1 MTEKIYRI
9 GGMDCANC
17 AREVQEG
24 VSRLKGVR
32 DVRVDF
38 ITEKMT
44 LDGDVPFDT
53 LKKRVEALGKTL
65 ADPDDADHEHEA
77 EDGHHH
83 QDAASGP
90 TTGGVIGFVRY
101 LANEQETR
109 LALIGGGIILATL
122 VLTLMGLPGNSA
134 NLIYIVATAIALAPI
149 ARSGLKTLFI
159 NHDFN
164 INLLM
169 TIAAIGAILIGD
181 TLEAATVVFLFAVG
195 EALEGFT
202 SDRARNSLRGLME
215 LAPATAIRIL
225 SSEFQVLSQ
234 NSKQPAAQFEEVVP
248 VESLKVGDT
257 ILVNPGERVA
267 MDGEVLSG
275 ESGVNQAPI
284 TGESMPV
291 RKSVGAEVF
300 AGSINGDGALTLKVT
315 RLAADNTLSRI
326 IRMVEEAQSV
336 RAPSQRMI
344 DKFARWYTPGIVIIA
359 TLVALVPPLLFKAP
373 FYNPGDGTQGWL
385 YRALELLVIACPC
398 SLVISTPVTIISA
411 ITAAARRGV
420 LIKGGAHLESLAEV
434 KAIAFDKTGT
444 LTHGRPAVTNI
455 RSVDCPTGEQCEKCD
470 DVLALA
476 SSVEKRSTHPLA
488 KSVVQ
493 AAQERGLDTVYAPAE
508 KVETLAGRGVQG
520 QVNGKLV
527 TIGSHNLFDAQYP
540 HSTELCD
547 LVRKEEAQ
555 GQTTML
561 LSEGDR
567 VRGYIALADEVRP
580 DSRDAIRDLRALGVQ
595 TVMLTGDNSAVAQ
608 AVGKAVGV
616 NDVRAELLPADKVD
630 AVNSLLREYGTVGMV
645 GDGVNDTPALAA
657 ATVGVAMGGAGSGQ
671 ALETADIALM
681 ADDLKQL
688 PYAIELARF
697 ARRLIRQNI
706 TVSLGLKLAF
716 MLLALAGGASLWLAV
731 FADVGMSLIVTTN
744 GMRPLR
750 FRR

>member
-1 MTEKIYRI
+1 MAAKTYQI

-17 AREVQEG
+17 AREVQDG
-24 VSRLKGVR
+24 VSRLAGVR

-38 ITEKMT
+38 MTEKMT

-53 LKKRVEALGKTL
+53 LKARVEALGKTIVN
-65 ADPDDADHEHEA
+65 PDTHHDHAHDHDHDEE
-77 EDGHHH
+77 GHHH
-83 QDAASGP
+83 HHAPSGP
-90 TTGGVIGFVRY
+90 TTGGVVGFVSY
-101 LANEQETR
+101 LASVAETR

-122 VLTLMGLPGNSA
+122 LATLLGLSENIA
-134 NLIYIVATAIALAPI
+134 NLIYIVATAIALLPI
-149 ARSGLKTLFI
+149 ARSGINTLFI
-159 NHDFN
+159 NRNFN

-202 SDRARNSLRGLME
+202 ADRARDSLRGLME
-215 LAPATAIRIL
+215 LAPATAIRVVTSDL
-225 SSEFQVLSQ
+225 PMMGANATQL
-234 NSKQPAAQFEEVVP
+234 EEVVP

-257 ILVNPGERVA
+257 ILVKPGERVA
-267 MDGEVLSG
+267 MDGAVITG

-291 RKSVGAEVF
+291 RKVPGAEVF
-300 AGSINGDGALTLKVT
+300 AGSINGDGALTVKVT

-344 DKFARWYTPGIVIIA
+344 DQFARWYTPGVVVIA
-359 TLVALVPPLLFKAP
+359 TLVALVPPLLFNAP
-373 FYNPGDGTQGWL
+373 FHNPPDGSQGWL

-444 LTHGRPAVTNI
+444 LTVGQPAVTAI
-455 RSVDCPTGEQCEKCD
+455 RSVDCATGEKCEQCD

-476 SSVEKRSTHPLA
+476 SAVEKRSAHPLA

-493 AAQERGLDTVYAPAE
+493 AAHERGLDSVYAPAE
-508 KVETLAGRGVQG
+508 AVETLAGRGVQG

-527 TIGSHNLFDAQYP
+527 TVGSHGLFDSKHP
-540 HSTELCD
+540 HSSELCD
-547 LVRKEEAQ
+547 WVRKEESQ

-561 LSEGDR
+561 LDDGER
-567 VRGYIALADEVRP
+567 VRGYIAVADEVRA
-580 DSRDAIRDLRALGVQ
+580 DSRDALRELSKLGIK
-595 TVMLTGDNSAVAQ
+595 TVMLTGDNAAVAQ
-608 AVGKAVGV
+608 AVGKDVGV
-616 NDVRAELLPADKVD
+616 SDVRAELLPADKVD
-630 AVNSLLREYGTVGMV
+630 AVNGLLKQYGAVGMV

-657 ATVGVAMGGAGSGQ
+657 ATVGVAMGGAGSAQ

-688 PYAIELARF
+688 PYAIRLARF
-697 ARRLIRQNI
+697 AHTLIRQNI
-706 TVSLGLKLAF
+706 VVSLGLKVAF
-716 MLLALAGGASLWLAV
+716 MLLALAGGASLWMAV
-731 FADVGMSLIVTTN
+731 FADVGMSLIVTAN
-744 GMRPLR
+744 GMRAKR
-750 FRR
+750 YQ